1 MIIYC
6 NNFIPSLI
14 SLQDKSVSELS
25 EIFSEV
31 SDVIET
37 ATDMTDPLKARS
49 HVTQA
54 LEALGER
61 LRIPASRFRKS
72 ADGEKKRHHVFSMS
86 IMFQFSFNKSWN
98 FVFILSA
105 FFSIFTEMLQ
115 TLPLPTA
122 KCYMFHWEK
131 DNFGKII
138 TIQAYFLLLF
148 FMEFKPDITNF
159 SQRKSCLSMVLF
171 LNAKTDF

>member
-37 ATDMTDPLKARS
+37 AADMTDPLKARS

-72 ADGEKKRHHVFSMS
+72 ADGEKKRHSS
-86 IMFQFSFNKSWN
+86 PCQSCFSF
-98 FVFILSA
+98 
-105 FFSIFTEMLQ
+105 
-115 TLPLPTA
+115 
-122 KCYMFHWEK
+122 
-131 DNFGKII
+131 
-138 TIQAYFLLLF
+138 LLIHLG
-148 FMEFKPDITNF
+148 I
-159 SQRKSCLSMVLF
+159 LF
-171 LNAKTDF
+171 LFCLLSFPSLQKCCRRCHCPRPNVTCFTGKRIILVK